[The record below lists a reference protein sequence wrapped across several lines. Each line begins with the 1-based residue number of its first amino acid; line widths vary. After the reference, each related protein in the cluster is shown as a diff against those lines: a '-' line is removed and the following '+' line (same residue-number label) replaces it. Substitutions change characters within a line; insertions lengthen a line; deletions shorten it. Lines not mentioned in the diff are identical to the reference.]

1 MPMNQLPHSSKIKS
15 IVIILEGVVL
25 LTLIL
30 YLGKPLF
37 IPLAFSFLISFILY
51 PICNWLE
58 NQGIHRNL
66 AIGLPLVLMVLL
78 FTGIGY
84 LLTAFLLEHFN
95 EMDDIK
101 PKLLEVLHSI
111 HQFLFENLGL
121 STELQNEI
129 AQNVINSIANGLYKA
144 SSGTVSSLSKMVL
157 FTIMVPIF
165 SFLILLHKSKLMNA
179 LYHFFPN
186 ESRSS
191 IREIVTDTIQ
201 SYYNFIRGM
210 MLVYLIVGTLNSI
223 GLAVIGAPNP
233 ILFGFLASVLT
244 FIPYVGIMIASLL
257 PITAVWITYDSI
269 WYSVAVIGWFAFVQ
283 ILEAYLIFPYI
294 VGKRLKINTLI
305 VLIMIILGGMLWGAA
320 GMILFIPMISIL
332 KLVASRSPKL
342 KFISELLGA

>member
-1 MPMNQLPHSSKIKS
+1 MRMDQLPHSNKIKS
-15 IVIILEGVVL
+15 FVIILEGIVL
-25 LTLIL
+25 LALIL

-37 IPLAFSFLISFILY
+37 IPLAFAFLISFILY
-51 PICNWLE
+51 PICHWLE
-58 NQGIHRNL
+58 NHGINRNL
-66 AIGLPLVLMVLL
+66 AIGLPIVLMVVL

-84 LLTAFLLEHFN
+84 LLMAFLLEHFH
-95 EMDDIK
+95 EMGDIK

-111 HQFLFENLGL
+111 HQFLAENLGL

-129 AQNVINSIANGLYKA
+129 TQNVINSTGNGLYKA
-144 SSGTVSSLSKMVL
+144 SSGTVSSLSKMA
-157 FTIMVPIF
+157 FFMIMVPIF
-165 SFLILLHKSKLMNA
+165 SFLILLYKSKLMNT

-191 IREIVTDTIQ
+191 LREIVTDTIQ
-201 SYYNFIRGM
+201 SYYNFIKGM
-210 MLVYLIVGTLNSI
+210 MLVYLIVGTLNSV
-223 GLAVIGAPNP
+223 GLAIIGAPNP

-257 PITAVWITYDSI
+257 PITAVWITYDSV

-283 ILEAYLIFPYI
+283 ILEAYFIFPYI

-305 VLIMIILGGMLWGAA
+305 ILIMIILGGMLWGAA
-320 GMILFIPMISIL
+320 GMILFIPMVSIL

>member
-1 MPMNQLPHSSKIKS
+1 MRMDQLPHSNKIKS
-15 IVIILEGVVL
+15 FVIILEGIVL
-25 LTLIL
+25 LALIL

-37 IPLAFSFLISFILY
+37 IPLAFAFLISFILY
-51 PICNWLE
+51 PICHWLE
-58 NQGIHRNL
+58 NHGINRNL
-66 AIGLPLVLMVLL
+66 AIGLPIVLMVVL

-84 LLTAFLLEHFN
+84 LLMAFLLEHFH
-95 EMDDIK
+95 EMGDIK

-111 HQFLFENLGL
+111 HLFLAENLGL

-129 AQNVINSIANGLYKA
+129 TQNVINSTGNGFYKA
-144 SSGTVSSLSKMVL
+144 SSGTVSSLSKMA
-157 FTIMVPIF
+157 FFMIMVPIF
-165 SFLILLHKSKLMNA
+165 SFLILLYKSKLMNT

-186 ESRSS
+186 ERRSS
-191 IREIVTDTIQ
+191 LREIVTDTIQ
-201 SYYNFIRGM
+201 SYYNFIKGM
-210 MLVYLIVGTLNSI
+210 MLVYLIVGTLNSV
-223 GLAVIGAPNP
+223 GLAIIGAPNP

-257 PITAVWITYDSI
+257 PITAVWIAYDSV

-283 ILEAYLIFPYI
+283 ILEAYFIFPYI

-305 VLIMIILGGMLWGAA
+305 ILIMIILGGMLWGAA
-320 GMILFIPMISIL
+320 GMILFIPMVSIL